1 GGVSGGAYA
10 SFNVGTR
17 TGDDTAAVAENR
29 ARLQQLL
36 PAAPLWLTQVH
47 GSRVVTAES
56 AGALCEADACVA
68 TEARR
73 VCAIMVADC
82 VPVLFTDVKG
92 SVVAAAHAGW
102 RGLAGGVIRNTVS
115 ALNAAGAPSGELLA
129 YVGPGIGPRAFE
141 VGPDVLA
148 AFTAENPEAAAA
160 FVPVTEG
167 KWLADLFTLVR
178 QALLRAGV
186 KNIHGGGLC
195 TYSDPARFYSY
206 RRDRTTGRMAA
217 LIWRE
222 TR

>member
-1 GGVSGGAYA
+1 VSVGPYA
-10 SFNVGTR
+10 SFNLGTR

-29 ARLQQLL
+29 ARLRQLL
-36 PAAPLWLTQVH
+36 PEAPRWLTQVH
-47 GSRVVTAES
+47 GSRIVTAES
-56 AGALCEADACVA
+56 ADAPCEADACIA
-68 TEARR
+68 TADRR

-82 VPVLFTDVKG
+82 VPVLFTDAKG

-102 RGLAGGVIRNTVS
+102 RGLAGGIIRNTVS

-160 FVPVTEG
+160 FVPVREG
-167 KWLADLFTLVR
+167 KWLADLFALVR

-206 RRDRTTGRMAA
+206 RREHTTGRMAA
-217 LIWRE
+217 LIWRQTE
-222 TR
+222 